1 MISKRNQLVR
11 VFSLVVPSTDEECP
25 DVNDM
30 FFFGNWT
37 INTSTDGRTSLVQGK
52 SLLCL
57 CHTNRNHDVLARTRC
72 HQWSVSAATTVVYLT
87 VDVESSLFF
96 EAKHNTLSERREL
109 ASTESGP
116 VGKNV
121 CLGLCWRVNETALCW
136 RVNDT
141 ALGSYTGRGP
151 VTAGRHLVGNL
162 ELIRR

>member
-96 EAKHNTLSERREL
+96 ETKLNTLSERREL

-121 CLGLCWRVNETALCW
+121 CLGLCWRVN
-136 RVNDT
+136 DT
-141 ALGSYTGRGP
+141 ALGSYKGRRP

>member
-1 MISKRNQLVR
+1 MRSVLT
-11 VFSLVVPSTDEECP
+11 STTC
-25 DVNDM
+25 
-30 FFFGNWT
+30 FFGNWT
-37 INTSTDGRTSLVQGK
+37 TIHQLTAERVSYRASLF
-52 SLLCL
+52 SSCLELCSICL

-96 EAKHNTLSERREL
+96 ETKLNTLSERREL

-121 CLGLCWRVNETALCW
+121 CSGLCW

-141 ALGSYTGRGP
+141 ALGSYKGRRP

>member
-1 MISKRNQLVR
+1 MRSVL
-11 VFSLVVPSTDEECP
+11 
-25 DVNDM
+25 
-30 FFFGNWT
+30 
-37 INTSTDGRTSLVQGK
+37 TSTTCFSSETGPSIHQLTAERVSYRASLF
-52 SLLCL
+52 SSCLEHCSICL

-96 EAKHNTLSERREL
+96 ETKLNTLSERREL

-121 CLGLCWRVNETALCW
+121 CLGLCWRVN
-136 RVNDT
+136 DT
-141 ALGSYTGRGP
+141 ALGSYKGRGP